1 MGLHVLR
8 EYRITGENFTDE
20 DSLRN
25 ETRIRTRLLDKL
37 KAKCQCKEYLMSPE
51 ERHGNSKTSHK
62 VIHRAG
68 GQSEHLE
75 VKPEGVRVGCDERSP
90 NFITF

>member
-1 MGLHVLR
+1 MGLHVPR

-20 DSLRN
+20 DSLR
-25 ETRIRTRLLDKL
+25 IRTRILDKL
-37 KAKCQCKEYLMSPE
+37 KAKCQCKEDLMSPE

-75 VKPEGVRVGCDERSP
+75 LTPEGVRAGCDERSP